1 MQPNSK
7 LMPGWHNQQLMI
19 YLAIVVSEFN
29 SEITFKMLE
38 GARDHAANVS
48 AKVSYIMY
56 VPGTFDMPL
65 AVERLLRKKN
75 VDAVVTLGA
84 VIKGDTR
91 HDDIVAEN
99 AARLIA
105 DLSLKHGKPVTL
117 GVAGPGMTIEQA
129 RARAKLMPTRAV
141 NAAVNMVLRLRKLQ
155 KAVGGGIVITNG
167 LDADDHLHIQHEL
180 TKLYDNMLMS
190 MTIGAGK
197 TAFEANLNAYRT
209 RKEGRRMI
217 DGNARIFGSVHSQAD
232 VAQIMHIDIDS
243 SAKVGNRLSPYELTV
258 LVMKIYT
265 RLAEEF
271 LKHNSLAFFLGG
283 DNIMVISNGMTK
295 EQADEVL
302 KRVTA
307 GNDIKLNCGIGIG
320 KTGRRAAEAA
330 TKALDTIRDLREEG
344 KIQTIYEI
352 QCPW

>member
-1 MQPNSK
+1 MI
-7 LMPGWHNQQLMI
+7 QLTI
-19 YLAIVVSEFN
+19 IR
-29 SEITFKMLE
+29 IE
-38 GARDHAANVS
+38 G
-48 AKVSYIMY
+48 Y
-56 VPGTFDMPL
+56 GQWTL
-65 AVERLLRKKN
+65 
-75 VDAVVTLGA
+75 TLGSDREA
-84 VIKGDTR
+84 Q
-91 HDDIVAEN
+91 
-99 AARLIA
+99 LQM
-105 DLSLKHGKPVTL
+105 L
-117 GVAGPGMTIEQA
+117 QA
-129 RARAKLMPTRAV
+129 RIYHDV
-141 NAAVNMVLRLRKLQ
+141 QRLFSERDS
-155 KAVGGGIVITNG
+155 IVFFNRFDEYFAITNG
-167 LDADDHLHIQHEL
+167 LGVDDHLHIQHEL

-209 RKEGRRMI
+209 RKEGRML
-217 DGNARIFGSVHSQAD
+217 DGNSRIFGSVHSQAD

-243 SAKVGNRLSPYELTV
+243 SAKVGNWLSPYELTA
-258 LVMKIYT
+258 LVMKIYS

-271 LKHNSLAFFLGG
+271 LKHDSLAFFLGG
-283 DNIMVISNGMTK
+283 DNVMVISNGMAK

-352 QCPW
+352 QCP